1 MLDTMT
7 ATKVTAALCGSLLVF
22 LLGAWAAEEIY
33 HMGGH
38 GHGDHHEQAYSIDT
52 GHDDDHGEVE
62 EGPTVAEVL
71 AAADAGKGERVFN
84 KCRACHQL
92 EAGVNGTG
100 PYLYAVVNRTI
111 GAVDGFGYSGVLSG
125 MTDQAWTPEN
135 LYAFLEN
142 PKGFAPGT
150 SMSFNGLAKSEDR
163 ANLIAYLE
171 TFGG

>member
-7 ATKVTAALCGSLLVF
+7 ATKAMAALCGSLLVF

-38 GHGDHHEQAYSIDT
+38 GDHHDQAYSIEVES
-52 GHDDDHGEVE
+52 GDDAVVE
-62 EGPTVAEVL
+62 EGPSIEEML
-71 AAADAGKGERVFN
+71 ASADAGKGERVFN

-92 EAGVNGTG
+92 ENGANGTG
-100 PYLYAVVNRTI
+100 PHLYAVVGRDI
-111 GAVDGFGYSGVLSG
+111 GVVGGFGYSGNLTQNGTV
-125 MTDQAWTPEN
+125 WTPEN
-135 LYAFLEN
+135 LWAFLEN

-150 SMSFNGLAKSEDR
+150 SMSFSGLPKPEDR

-171 TFGG
+171 TVGG